1 MSLKHGDLSFS
12 DFDRSYF
19 ENQEWTDKDH
29 EPFPLL
35 PSPVSIP
42 LPSPISAVEEK
53 KLDVSLDMS
62 QMQRVLTGIKMVFQP
77 LHPSQVFINFYFARL
92 CEICKELKKAGVK
105 QIGKNGRK
113 SPRFTSIY
121 DSARHEALV
130 CTQRKWSARYGSTDY
145 PLDGVSICT
154 YECFTFDQLASGDMY
169 IYP

>member
-1 MSLKHGDLSFS
+1 MLKHGDLTFS

-19 ENQEWTDKDH
+19 EKHEWTDNDH
-29 EPFPLL
+29 EPFALL
-35 PSPVSIP
+35 PVPP
-42 LPSPISAVEEK
+42 PDPSSAVEEK
-53 KLDVSLDMS
+53 EKHLDVSLDKS
-62 QMQRVLTGIKMVFQP
+62 QMHRVLTGGTVVLQP
-77 LHPSQVFINFYFARL
+77 LHPSQVFINFYFAKL
-92 CEICKELKKAGVK
+92 CEICKHLKRTGVK

-130 CTQRKWSARYGSTDY
+130 CTQRKWSERYGSTAY

-154 YECFTFDQLASGDMY
+154 YECFTFDQLASGELY